1 MRSIFIIPSFLLC
14 LAAFLAACQSPDSGE
29 KASAKETLL
38 IATAANVQFV
48 MKELKA
54 AFESET
60 GIAVDVVISSSG
72 KLTAQIQQGAPYD
85 LLLSANMK
93 YPRTLYEEG
102 LAEAEPHVYALGA
115 LVLWTLKD
123 HELPEDPRLLLDPQ
137 FEKVAI
143 ANPKNAPYG
152 QQAIRL
158 FEYFGMLED
167 IRPRLIYGE
176 SIAQTNQYII
186 SRACDAGLTAKSV
199 VLSSEMKDQ
208 GHWGEMPAGAYQSIE
223 QGVIITRHGQQ
234 THPDA
239 ARRFYDF
246 LFSEKAK
253 EIFREYGYLIPGR
266 AAN

>member
-1 MRSIFIIPSFLLC
+1 MSSNTLLFSFFCCFSILLSN
-14 LAAFLAACQSPDSGE
+14 CQSPG
-29 KASAKETLL
+29 KKENRAEESLV
-38 IATAANVQFV
+38 IATAANVQFA
-48 MKELKA
+48 MKDLEA
-54 AFESET
+54 AFESEAGT
-60 GIAVDVVISSSG
+60 EIEVIISSSG

-93 YPRTLYEEG
+93 YPRTLYAEG
-102 LAEAEPHVYALGA
+102 LAEAEPRVYALGA
-115 LVLWTLKD
+115 LVLWTMKD
-123 HELPEDPRLLLDPQ
+123 HELPADPRELLDPW
-137 FEKVAI
+137 FKKIAI

-152 QQAIRL
+152 EQAIRL
-158 FEYFGMLED
+158 FEHYNMLED
-167 IRPRLIYGE
+167 IRPRLVYGE

-199 VLSSEMKDQ
+199 VLSPAMKDQ
-208 GHWGEMPAGAYQSIE
+208 GHWVEMPAHAYQSIE

-253 EIFREYGYLIPGR
+253 EVFLEYGYIIPER
-266 AAN
+266 AGG